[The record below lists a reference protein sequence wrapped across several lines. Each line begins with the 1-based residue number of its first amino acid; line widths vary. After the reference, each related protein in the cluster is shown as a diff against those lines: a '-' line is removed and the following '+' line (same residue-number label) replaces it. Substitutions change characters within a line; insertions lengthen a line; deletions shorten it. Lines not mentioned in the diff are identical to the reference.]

1 MPIPDLAPDNGAE
14 THTPA
19 RKPRLR
25 RSNKPGPLNDH
36 PHVSHLL
43 MDGIPAVTVGL
54 SGKHGTGRFMLL
66 DAFMWEEVSTAF
78 GDRWIV
84 ERPNGG
90 WLCYVVSGRRK
101 PSTIVRQNASE
112 RVLSLARY
120 IAGAQPRQRV
130 VWRNGDRLDLRRA
143 NLALED
149 GHRTVAQRVTV
160 FDLLAASDTVGDA
173 TIH

>member
-1 MPIPDLAPDNGAE
+1 MTLPNLVPGDGAE

-19 RKPRLR
+19 RKPRRR
-25 RSNKPGPLNDH
+25 RSNTPGPLNDH
-36 PHVSHLL
+36 PKVSYLVI
-43 MDGIPAVTVGL
+43 DGLPAACVGL

-66 DAFMWEEVSTAF
+66 DASMWEEISAAF
-78 GDRWIV
+78 GKRWIV

-90 WLCYVVSGRRK
+90 WLSYVVSGRLK
-101 PSTIVRQNASE
+101 PREATQQNAAV

-120 IAGAQPRQRV
+120 VAGAQPRQRV
-130 VWRNGDRLDLRRA
+130 VYRNGDRLDLRRA

-160 FDLLAASDTVGDA
+160 SNLLAADTPDS
-173 TIH
+173 TTLH